1 MVIVEVMMIF
11 IMKKNILEKVL
22 RKLVDKGKK
31 VIYERE
37 KMMKIKLKNMGM
49 VEIENL
55 CQKIIEVKMEILVK
69 RRKGEELM
77 KMQRRMVNIGKNL
90 KKVEVMEM
98 DVKVFGLGEK
108 KKMIE
113 IFIYGMMKILE
124 KKIKGLKR
132 MKKKIVEE
140 ERGMGMKGMKRILK
154 VEMKIEMKVI
164 IEGIRI

>member
-1 MVIVEVMMIF
+1 M
-11 IMKKNILEKVL
+11 N
-22 RKLVDKGKK
+22 
-31 VIYERE
+31 
-37 KMMKIKLKNMGM
+37 
-49 VEIENL
+49 
-55 CQKIIEVKMEILVK
+55 
-69 RRKGEELM
+69 
-77 KMQRRMVNIGKNL
+77 
-90 KKVEVMEM
+90 
-98 DVKVFGLGEK
+98 VKVFGLGEK

>member
-98 DVKVFGLGEK
+98 NVKVFGLGEK

>member
-1 MVIVEVMMIF
+1 
-11 IMKKNILEKVL
+11 
-22 RKLVDKGKK
+22 
-31 VIYERE
+31 
-37 KMMKIKLKNMGM
+37 
-49 VEIENL
+49 
-55 CQKIIEVKMEILVK
+55 
-69 RRKGEELM
+69 
-77 KMQRRMVNIGKNL
+77 
-90 KKVEVMEM
+90 M

-140 ERGMGMKGMKRILK
+140 ERGMGMKGMKRSLK